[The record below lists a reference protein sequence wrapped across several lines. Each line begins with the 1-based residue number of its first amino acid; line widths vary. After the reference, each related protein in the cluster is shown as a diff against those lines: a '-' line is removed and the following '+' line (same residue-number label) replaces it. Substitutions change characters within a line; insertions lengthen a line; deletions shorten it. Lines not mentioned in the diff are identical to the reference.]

1 MSESPLDILGKAAP
15 ELLAEVER
23 DRGQAFSDG
32 ALPKK
37 TKYLIA
43 LALDAQHGAIH
54 GVTSLGKAALA
65 AGATK
70 EEILEAVR
78 VAYFVAGVGCVYTAA
93 RGLKDVL

>member
-1 MSESPLDILGKAAP
+1 MADNPLEILQKVAP
-15 ELLAEVER
+15 ELFDEVER
-23 DRGQAFSDG
+23 DRGQTFVDG

-43 LALDAQHGAIH
+43 LALDANHGAIH

-70 EEILEAVR
+70 AEIVEAVR
-78 VAYFVAGVGCVYTAA
+78 VAYFIGGVGSVYTAA
-93 RGLKDVL
+93 RGLKDIL

>member
-1 MSESPLDILGKAAP
+1 MADNPLEILQKVAP
-15 ELLAEVER
+15 ELFDEVER
-23 DRGQAFSDG
+23 DRGQTFVDG

-43 LALDAQHGAIH
+43 LALDANHGAIH

-70 EEILEAVR
+70 AEVVEAVR
-78 VAYFVAGVGCVYTAA
+78 VAYFIGGVGSVYTAA